1 MSIFDRPLR
10 PLSGIETPYY
20 SDITSLINAF
30 GVASGFQKSNRFR
43 VKITPPADM
52 IFQGG
57 LPISFYVFAS
67 NVQVPTQSIIFYED
81 TMSPSGPP
89 ISIPLRRNYDDR
101 YLVEFI
107 VDKNWNIKDFFEQWY
122 NYMFLGNGRQI
133 IQTNSTQST
142 WSSTYVKFWK
152 DIIGT
157 FTIDA
162 LDQNDNITKT
172 IVLHDA
178 WPKQILPTQMS
189 NDTPNQYLTVIVD
202 IVYRY
207 YTVTSPQG
215 L

>member
-1 MSIFDRPLR
+1 MHPIQ
-10 PLSGIETPYY
+10 GIETPYY
-20 SDITSLINAF
+20 SDINSLINAF
-30 GVASGFQKSNRFR
+30 GTASGFQKSNRFR
-43 VKITPPADM
+43 VKITPPVGM
-52 IFQGG
+52 SFQGG
-57 LPISFYVFAS
+57 LPANFYVFAS

-122 NYMFLGNGRQI
+122 NYMFLGNNKSVI
-133 IQTNSTQST
+133 ETNNAQST

-152 DIIGT
+152 DIVGK
-157 FTIDA
+157 FRIDA

-172 IVLHDA
+172 IILHDA

-207 YTVTSPQG
+207 YTVTSP
-215 L
+215 